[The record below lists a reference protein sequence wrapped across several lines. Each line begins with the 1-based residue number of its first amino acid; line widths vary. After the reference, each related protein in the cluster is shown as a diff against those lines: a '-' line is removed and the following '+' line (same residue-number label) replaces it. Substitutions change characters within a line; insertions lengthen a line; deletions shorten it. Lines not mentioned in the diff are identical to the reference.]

1 MTPNEDHENYTNEEL
16 AKYLKDTQDAVV
28 ETSKILSRFIS
39 LLKANN
45 VIDETDRQYILGNM
59 SEEDYIK
66 HFKESHDLTS
76 MFMKLFE
83 MSTPEKKSE
92 DTNED
97 KE

>member
-1 MTPNEDHENYTNEEL
+1 MAPNENPENYTNEEL
-16 AKYLKDTQDAVV
+16 AKYLKDTQDAVL
-28 ETSKILSRFIS
+28 KISQMLSRFIS

-66 HFKESHDLTS
+66 HFKESHYLTN

-83 MSTPEKKSE
+83 MATPEKKSD